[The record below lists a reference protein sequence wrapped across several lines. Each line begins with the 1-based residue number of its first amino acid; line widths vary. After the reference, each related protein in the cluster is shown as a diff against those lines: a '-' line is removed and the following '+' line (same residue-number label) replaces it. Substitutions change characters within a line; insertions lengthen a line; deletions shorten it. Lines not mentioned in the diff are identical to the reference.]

1 MAAHC
6 KDKFRS
12 FWRRFQSNLK
22 TNRFPV
28 ELGEAGSVRRA
39 AEVERITSKQTPP
52 IDIRL
57 RKRRAPFES
66 PGVGWLDA
74 FLSRK
79 IFSGTRLFF
88 SLHFAVFL

>member
-28 ELGEAGSVRRA
+28 ELGEAGSARRA
-39 AEVERITSKQTPP
+39 AEVERITSKQTTP
-52 IDIRL
+52 IDIR
-57 RKRRAPFES
+57 
-66 PGVGWLDA
+66 
-74 FLSRK
+74 
-79 IFSGTRLFF
+79 
-88 SLHFAVFL
+88 